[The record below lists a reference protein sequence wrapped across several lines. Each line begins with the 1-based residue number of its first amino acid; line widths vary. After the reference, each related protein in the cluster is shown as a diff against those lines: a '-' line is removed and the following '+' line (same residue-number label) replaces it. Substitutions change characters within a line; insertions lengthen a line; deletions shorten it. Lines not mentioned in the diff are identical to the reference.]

1 MSRRREVEAHRRTLG
16 EIRGIMNSMKTL
28 AYMEGRKLAP
38 CLKAQRA
45 VVAGVESVAADFL
58 AFHPG
63 ALPPL
68 QQATPAYLIIGS
80 EQGFCGD
87 FNEALLEH
95 LGSALENSAGP
106 SPLIVAIGRKLHP
119 LMDRD
124 PRIADLLAGAT
135 VTEEVESVLTHLV
148 NTLTDLQA
156 QHGMLRLYV
165 LHHGEEEGGIVARQ
179 ILPPFQGLPET
190 KPFPDPPFMN
200 LEARTFLL
208 QLTEHYLY
216 AILHEILY
224 ASLMAES
231 AQRVQ
236 HLDSAVSHIDDE
248 ATHLKRQSNMLRQEE
263 IIEEIEV
270 ILLSAA
276 SLDQQG

>member
-58 AFHPG
+58 AFYPE

-68 QQATPAYLIIGS
+68 QEATPVYLVLGS

-87 FNEALLEH
+87 FNETLVEQIGSSLEKSSG
-95 LGSALENSAGP
+95 L
-106 SPLIVAIGRKLHP
+106 SPLIVVIGRKLHP
-119 LMDRD
+119 LMDQD

-156 QHGMLRLYV
+156 RHGMLRLYV

-179 ILPPFQGLPET
+179 ILPPFQALPET
-190 KPFPDPPFMN
+190 TPFLDPPLMN
-200 LEARTFLL
+200 LEAQTFLL

-216 AILHEILY
+216 AVLHEILY

-231 AQRVQ
+231 ARRVQ
-236 HLDSAVSHIDDE
+236 HLESAVQHIDDE
-248 ATHLKRQSNMLRQEE
+248 AASLQRRSNVLRQEE

-276 SLDQQG
+276 SLDQ